1 MNTNS
6 KTKKR
11 LIKYM
16 LLAVLAIAPLCTTNA
31 QSDDDEF
38 GVWTTL
44 EASKKIN
51 KKLKLDF
58 EAELQTREMAQGRCR
73 IYLHIQPQP

>member
-1 MNTNS
+1 MNTNL

-11 LIKYM
+11 LIEC
-16 LLAVLAIAPLCTTNA
+16 LLMAAFILAPVSGANA
-31 QSDDDEF
+31 QSEDDEF

-58 EAELQTREMAQGRCR
+58 VD
-73 IYLHIQPQP
+73 IPLHTSTFLISSETV

>member
-11 LIKYM
+11 LFGYL
-16 LLAVLAIAPLCTTNA
+16 LLATLALAPVLSANA
-31 QSDDDEF
+31 QSEDDEF
-38 GVWTTL
+38 GVWTTI

-58 EAELQTREMAQGRCR
+58 EAELRTVDGVGDIERVSFGA
-73 IYLHIQPQP
+73 